1 MSDKLKQIC
10 KNYSIIVSCEFLE
23 NDLFSYKLVDFYK
36 NAVSRSGCDS
46 NSLNKISKYDRVM
59 RKYIEDYNFSKQL
72 RNSVDVSSILTSK
85 VDLTDAV
92 LEYAV
97 DFSNKYDDDIEEPVI
112 NTRWI
117 WGVLWIK

>member
-1 MSDKLKQIC
+1 MNEELKKIC
-10 KNYSIIVSCEFLE
+10 KNYNVIVNCEFLDD
-23 NDLFSYKLVDFYK
+23 DLFSQKLVDFYK
-36 NAVSRSGCDS
+36 KAVSRSGSDS
-46 NSLNKISKYDRVM
+46 NSLSKISKYDRVM
-59 RKYIEDYNFSKQL
+59 RKYIEDYNFSKKL
-72 RNSVDVSSILTSK
+72 RNSVDVSSILTSR

-117 WGVLWIK
+117 

>member
-1 MSDKLKQIC
+1 MNEELKKIC
-10 KNYSIIVSCEFLE
+10 KNYNVIVNCEFLE
-23 NDLFSYKLVDFYK
+23 YDLFSYKLVEFYK
-36 NAVSRSGCDS
+36 NAVSRSDGDS

-59 RKYIEDYNFSKQL
+59 RKYIEDYNFSKKL
-72 RNSVDVSSILTSK
+72 RNSVDVSSILMCK

-117 WGVLWIK
+117 

>member
-10 KNYSIIVSCEFLE
+10 KNYNIIVSCEFLE

-117 WGVLWIK
+117 

>member
-1 MSDKLKQIC
+1 
-10 KNYSIIVSCEFLE
+10 
-23 NDLFSYKLVDFYK
+23 
-36 NAVSRSGCDS
+36 
-46 NSLNKISKYDRVM
+46 M
-59 RKYIEDYNFSKQL
+59 RKYIEDYNFSKKL
-72 RNSVDVSSILTSK
+72 RNSVDVSSILMCK

-117 WGVLWIK
+117 

>member
-1 MSDKLKQIC
+1 MNEELKKIC
-10 KNYSIIVSCEFLE
+10 KNYNVIVNCEFLE
-23 NDLFSYKLVDFYK
+23 DDLFSYKLVEFYK
-36 NAVSRSGCDS
+36 NAVSRSDGDS

-59 RKYIEDYNFSKQL
+59 RKYIEDYNFSKKL
-72 RNSVDVSSILTSK
+72 RNSVDVSSILMCK

-97 DFSNKYDDDIEEPVI
+97 DFSTKYDEDIEEPVI

-117 WGVLWIK
+117 

>member
-10 KNYSIIVSCEFLE
+10 KNYNIIVSCEFLE

-117 WGVLWIK
+117 WGVLWID

>member
-1 MSDKLKQIC
+1 MNEELKKIC
-10 KNYSIIVSCEFLE
+10 KNYNVIVNCEFLDD
-23 NDLFSYKLVDFYK
+23 DLFSQRLVDFYK

-59 RKYIEDYNFSKQL
+59 RKYIDDYNFSKKL

-85 VDLTDAV
+85 IDLTDAV

-117 WGVLWIK
+117 WGVLWID